1 MHLKNI
7 TVFCGANSGANPEF
21 TLIARKVG
29 SLLAGRGIGV
39 VYGGAKIGIMGAV
52 ADGALARGGRVTGI
66 LPHFLSAR
74 EIAHDGLTELVVV
87 DSMHERK
94 LKMYA
99 MSDGFLVLPGGFG
112 TMDELFETL
121 TWAQLGLHQKPIG
134 ILNIGHYYDELIALV
149 ERMAAEMI
157 LKDIYR
163 SMMIVGD
170 EIEELLSKME
180 NYRAPQVE
188 KWITPDKT

>member
-1 MHLKNI
+1 
-7 TVFCGANSGANPEF
+7 
-21 TLIARKVG
+21 
-29 SLLAGRGIGV
+29 
-39 VYGGAKIGIMGAV
+39 MGAV

-134 ILNIGHYYDELIALV
+134 ILNTGHYYDELIALV

>member
-21 TLIARKVG
+21 ATTAHKVG
-29 SLLAGRGIGV
+29 SILAGRNTGII
-39 VYGGAKIGIMGAV
+39 YGGAKIGIMGAV
-52 ADGALARGGRVTGI
+52 ADGALAHGGRVTGI

-74 EIAHDGLTELVVV
+74 EIAHDGLSELIVV

-94 LKMYA
+94 LKMYD

-134 ILNIGHYYDELIALV
+134 ILNTRHYYDDLIALV
-149 ERMAAEMI
+149 ERMASEMI

-163 SMMIVGD
+163 SMMIVSD
-170 EIEELLSKME
+170 DIEELLDKME
-180 NYRAPQVE
+180 HYKAPQVE
-188 KWITPDKT
+188 KWMTTDKT

>member
-21 TLIARKVG
+21 ATTGHKVG
-29 SLLAGRGIGV
+29 SILAGRNTGII
-39 VYGGAKIGIMGAV
+39 YGGAKIGIMGAV
-52 ADGALARGGRVTGI
+52 ADGALAHGGRVTGI

-74 EIAHDGLTELVVV
+74 EIAHDGLSELIVV

-134 ILNIGHYYDELIALV
+134 ILNTRHYYDDLIALV
-149 ERMAAEMI
+149 ERMASEMI

-163 SMMIVGD
+163 SMMIVSD
-170 EIEELLSKME
+170 DIEELLDKME
-180 NYRAPQVE
+180 HYKAPQVE
-188 KWITPDKT
+188 KWMTTDKT